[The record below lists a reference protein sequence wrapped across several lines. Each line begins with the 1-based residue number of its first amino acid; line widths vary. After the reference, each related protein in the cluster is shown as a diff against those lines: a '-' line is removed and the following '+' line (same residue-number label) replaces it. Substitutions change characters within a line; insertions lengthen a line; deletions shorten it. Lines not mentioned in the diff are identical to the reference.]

1 MTFTV
6 LTDELS
12 GTKLRVYFLQQGPY
26 KSKSALHKNLIYKK
40 YNTKYSENGA
50 WSSSAPCQGHVEWLL
65 LQCLLNGTSEK
76 LNKANTRRGSFL

>member
-1 MTFTV
+1 MTSTV

-12 GTKLRVYFLQQGPY
+12 DTKLSLYLLQQGPH
-26 KSKSALHKNLIYKK
+26 KPKSALHKNLIYKK

-50 WSSSAPCQGHVEWLL
+50 RSSSAPCQGHVEWLL

-76 LNKANTRRGSFL
+76 LNKANTRRGSSL